1 MTAYLLEMFAVSLM
15 LTLVLE
21 LTAGFCFGYRSKK
34 LLLLV
39 LLVNILTNPAAALLH
54 WLGVPQ
60 IPVEIAVVLM
70 EALIYIWFSKD
81 EIWTVPHPVGF
92 AVVANSFSWGVGMLI
107 QWIGG
112 QL

>member
-1 MTAYLLEMFAVSLM
+1 MRTVM
-15 LTLVLE
+15 E
-21 LTAGFCFGYRSKK
+21 LPADYAPIDEIDLQKNKK

-39 LLVNILTNPAAALLH
+39 LLVNILTNPAAVLLH

-81 EIWTVPHPVGF
+81 ESWTVPHPVGF

-107 QWIGG
+107 QWIGNIKM
-112 QL
+112 LIK